1 MKPSN
6 LIAAAVALCS
16 LPVLVS
22 CTREESQ
29 AAPAPAPSAKLEP
42 ATCGQVQRLHTLGSV
57 FLASQP
63 SSEDF
68 ERVRETGIK
77 RVLDLRM
84 PDEERG
90 FDEPARVEELGMTY
104 VHLGF
109 KAADTLTDEV
119 LDRSRELMRGAANE
133 PLMVHCASANRVG
146 AVWLAHRVLDGGQS
160 WDAALAEAK
169 TVGLSNPGYEA
180 KVKDYVERHR

>member
-6 LIAAAVALCS
+6 LIVAAAALGS
-16 LPVLVS
+16 LPALVS
-22 CTREESQ
+22 CTRDETR
-29 AAPAPAPSAKLEP
+29 AAPTPSAKLEP
-42 ATCGQVQRLHTLGSV
+42 ATCGQVQRLHTLGGV

-68 ERVRETGIK
+68 QHAREAGIEC
-77 RVLDLRM
+77 VLDLRM

-104 VHLGF
+104 VPLGF

-119 LDRSRELMRGAANE
+119 IDRSRELMRGSADQ

-146 AVWLAHRVLDGGQS
+146 AVWLAYRVLDGDSS

-169 TVGLSNPGYEA
+169 TVGLMSPEYEA
-180 KVKDYVERHR
+180 KVEDYVERHR